1 MTIGIAGRILAAILL
16 LLGAAAGVSAMG
28 WFPRETE
35 GWQRQVFDG
44 SEFRTGPSDGGF
56 SVWVRSGYLPSGGG
70 GGAPADG
77 QRLPPGFGAVAGYC
91 FVQQAGG
98 KLAGKESRHPQAGV
112 AVRIVGDGLTREA
125 TTDEGGYFAAVL
137 PPGSYELQGRAG
149 TARVEVE
156 SGRTVLVGLRAGKRM
171 VD

>member
-1 MTIGIAGRILAAILL
+1 MIENADLCLNAFLY
-16 LLGAAAGVSAMG
+16 VS
-28 WFPRETE
+28 
-35 GWQRQVFDG
+35 VNL
-44 SEFRTGPSDGGF
+44 
-56 SVWVRSGYLPSGGG
+56 VV
-70 GGAPADG
+70 
-77 QRLPPGFGAVAGYC
+77 
-91 FVQQAGG
+91 
-98 KLAGKESRHPQAGV
+98 LAGKESRHPQAGV

-156 SGRTVLVGLRAGKRM
+156 SGRTALVGLRAGKRM